1 MSEVKK
7 ATATKAKEADEVQI
21 DEVPTDPWDIE
32 KTIRLP
38 RALSGEQ
45 NFIAVSINDRDF
57 QVPRGKEVDVPL
69 PVYEVLERMLK
80 AEELE
85 SNYRGEADTRDRG
98 PQEL

>member
-1 MSEVKK
+1 M
-7 ATATKAKEADEVQI
+7 
-21 DEVPTDPWDIE
+21 EVPTDPWDI
-32 KTIRLP
+32 KRTIRLP